1 MQNNLGINF
10 NIQEKDYIQ
19 LFSNMPSLKI
29 QKYKSVFTIVIINI
43 VLYFLIMFYAKSLD
57 FSSGQFAIA
66 SLVALAVLGTLT
78 TIFLFNFRRK
88 HKKMIFDI
96 SKEKYQELRGDVV
109 NLTLDKD
116 LNIITI
122 NNRNIPF
129 IEEDTLII
137 NTPKNYFIYFG
148 KKIYSNKVLIPKRG
162 DDKYKNNVNELID
175 YLSKFKNVKIIES
188 NK

>member
-109 NLTLDKD
+109 NLTL
-116 LNIITI
+116 
-122 NNRNIPF
+122 
-129 IEEDTLII
+129 
-137 NTPKNYFIYFG
+137 
-148 KKIYSNKVLIPKRG
+148 G

>member
-1 MQNNLGINF
+1 VQNNLGINF

-78 TIFLFNFRRK
+78 TIFFCSILGENT
-88 HKKMIFDI
+88 KK
-96 SKEKYQELRGDVV
+96 
-109 NLTLDKD
+109 
-116 LNIITI
+116 
-122 NNRNIPF
+122 
-129 IEEDTLII
+129 
-137 NTPKNYFIYFG
+137 
-148 KKIYSNKVLIPKRG
+148 
-162 DDKYKNNVNELID
+162 
-175 YLSKFKNVKIIES
+175 
-188 NK
+188 